1 MNDVL
6 LYIIIAAA
14 AYLLGSI
21 STGLMIAKTDA
32 SVNLREMGSKN
43 TGASNVLRVM
53 GLKAGAITFLGDF
66 LKAVIACLIGWWL
79 KDLYGAMLAGLFC
92 ILGHN
97 WPIYHQF
104 KGGKGVACSA
114 AVILMTFPW
123 PAAVVS
129 ILLCI
134 TVIAVTKMISLG
146 SMTMLVAFKILVAI
160 QTALSPLPC
169 IWAFLLAAL
178 CIYRHR
184 ANIKRILSGTE
195 NKLSSKKTKA

>member
-1 MNDVL
+1 MNSVL
-6 LYIIIAAA
+6 LYILIAAA

-21 STGLMIAKTDA
+21 STGLTIAKTDKN
-32 SVNLREMGSKN
+32 VNLREMGSKN

-53 GLKAGAITFLGDF
+53 GLKAGAITFIGDA

-79 KDLYGAMLAGLFC
+79 KDSNGAMLAGLFC

-104 KGGKGVACSA
+104 KGGKGVACSV

-123 PAAVVS
+123 PAGVIA

-134 TVIAVTKMISLG
+134 AVIAVTKMISLG
-146 SMTMLVAFKILVAI
+146 SMTMLVTFKILVAI
-160 QTALSPLPC
+160 QTGLSPIPC
-169 IWAFLLAAL
+169 LWAFVLAAL
-178 CIYRHR
+178 CVYRHR
-184 ANIKRILSGTE
+184 ANIKRIISGTE
-195 NKLSSKKTKA
+195 NKLGSKKK

>member
-6 LYIIIAAA
+6 LYVLIAIA

-21 STGLMIAKTDA
+21 STGLMIAKTDTN
-32 SVNLREMGSKN
+32 VNLREMGSKN

-53 GLKAGAITFLGDF
+53 GLKAGAITFIGDA

-79 KDLYGAMLAGLFC
+79 KDLNGAMVAGLCC

-97 WPIYHQF
+97 WPVYHQF
-104 KGGKGVACSA
+104 KGGKGVACSV

-123 PAAVVS
+123 PAGVIA

-134 TVIAVTKMISLG
+134 AVIAITKMISLG
-146 SMTMLVAFKILVAI
+146 SMTMLVVFKILVAI
-160 QTALSPLPC
+160 QTGLSPIPC
-169 IWAFLLAAL
+169 IWAFVLAAL
-178 CIYRHR
+178 CVYRHR
-184 ANIKRILSGTE
+184 ANIKRILNGTE
-195 NKLSSKKTKA
+195 NKLGNKKK